1 MLVEGTERGKW
12 MGRTRTNKIVFF
24 EPDTG
29 GKVDRTGQLV
39 MLRIDEAG
47 PWSLHGTLTRVVRE
61 APQTLFESM
70 RASKRLP
77 SLPLSLAPRPVPLT
91 K

>member
-1 MLVEGTERGKW
+1 
-12 MGRTRTNKIVFF
+12 
-24 EPDTG
+24 
-29 GKVDRTGQLV
+29 V

-61 APQTLFESM
+61 APRALFESI
-70 RASKRLP
+70 RARKQP
-77 SLPLSLAPRPVPLT
+77 PGLPLSLTPTPVLLT